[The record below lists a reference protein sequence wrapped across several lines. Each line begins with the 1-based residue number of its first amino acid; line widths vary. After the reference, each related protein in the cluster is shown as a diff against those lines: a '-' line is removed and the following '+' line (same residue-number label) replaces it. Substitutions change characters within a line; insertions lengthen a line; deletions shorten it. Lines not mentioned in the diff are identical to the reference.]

1 MCPACREGPAPRDG
15 DVPVH
20 GHRGLDAAAA
30 RARAGRVRRRA
41 RGAPARCSA
50 PPSPRTGV
58 EIDTQGDAF
67 FVAFP
72 TADGAASAAPAGTD
86 ELSGGPIRVRI
97 GLHTGAPTVAHEGY
111 VGVGVHRGR
120 AIAAL
125 AHGGQVVVSPTTA
138 ALLDSRPLA
147 DLGLHRLK
155 DFDGATR
162 LFQLGGGEFPDVR
175 TPGSVSL
182 PDPATAFIGR
192 EQELLDAI
200 GLVFERDPRVLT
212 VVGPG
217 RHRQDALRDRAR
229 PAARRGGRRRN
240 RVHPA
245 RPASRSRP
253 RRPGPGG
260 GTRRRDGRRRVDRRQ
275 ASGKRTH
282 VVLDNVEQLLP
293 AAAAPLAALAEA
305 APSLRLLVTSRE
317 ALRIGAETELDLP
330 PLPADDAAELFV
342 TRARAMRGDVT
353 RSATVDE
360 LCERLDRLP
369 LALELAAA
377 RVKLLSPEALLQR
390 LGERLDLPAPRDADP
405 RHATL
410 NATIAWSYELLTDAE
425 RVLFARIAVFR
436 GGCTLEAAERVCG
449 ADLDTLASLL
459 DKSLLRRLAT
469 DGLDRF
475 WMLETI
481 REFALAR
488 LAESGAGDTLRR
500 AHAEWLLDLT
510 THVPR
515 GAAHEILSR
524 EQLDLLTPE
533 LDNVRAAL
541 EWALAGDPAL
551 GLELAVSLEEFWVI
565 REPFEGA
572 GWEERLLEAASD
584 APPHL
589 RASGLRALAGAL
601 DIVGEHDRAAPLY
614 QASLELFEQLD
625 DDAEAAYVR
634 FRIGAN
640 HVNREEHEVG
650 WPLIEAS
657 LRTSDASKSR
667 HVRCRR
673 CPFWRGRPAGRTI
686 STAPSGC
693 PAKRSCWLVRSAGCG
708 GWATSSSTPPSSN
721 AAVATPLLPPGMRA
735 RRLPSR
741 ARSAT
746 ACTRSSRLQSSRALQ
761 PRSPTPSRPA
771 GSGAR
776 SSARRRSA

>member
-1 MCPACREGPAPRDG
+1 M
-15 DVPVH
+15 
-20 GHRGLDAAAA
+20 
-30 RARAGRVRRRA
+30 
-41 RGAPARCSA
+41 
-50 PPSPRTGV
+50 
-58 EIDTQGDAF
+58 
-67 FVAFP
+67 
-72 TADGAASAAPAGTD
+72 
-86 ELSGGPIRVRI
+86 
-97 GLHTGAPTVAHEGY
+97 
-111 VGVGVHRGR
+111 
-120 AIAAL
+120 
-125 AHGGQVVVSPTTA
+125 
-138 ALLDSRPLA
+138 
-147 DLGLHRLK
+147 
-155 DFDGATR
+155 
-162 LFQLGGGEFPDVR
+162 
-175 TPGSVSL
+175 
-182 PDPATAFIGR
+182 
-192 EQELLDAI
+192 
-200 GLVFERDPRVLT
+200 LT

-217 RHRQDALRDRAR
+217 GTGKTRFAIELARLLAEEADGGTVFVPLAPLRD
-229 PAARRGGRRRN
+229 PALVVPALGEALGAETGDAASIAGRLL
-240 RVHPA
+240 
-245 RPASRSRP
+245 
-253 RRPGPGG
+253 
-260 GTRRRDGRRRVDRRQ
+260 
-275 ASGKRTH
+275 GKRTH

-657 LRTSDASKSR
+657 LEDF
-667 HVRCRR
+667 RR
-673 CPFWRGRPAGRTI
+673 LEQPAREVQALSFLAWKAGREDDLDRAVELSREAI
-686 STAPSGC
+686 VLARSVGWLWWLGDQLVNAAELERRRGDPAAAAGHAREALAVASEIGDRMHAVFAAAELASAATAVADP
-693 PAKRSCWLVRSAGCG
+693 VSAGRLWG
-708 GWATSSSTPPSSN
+708 AIEREETLGVIGQWSAYRDVY
-721 AAVATPLLPPGMRA
+721 AALVPRDGDRGFEQGRAEGRLLTLTEAADADLASRPGRA
-735 RRLPSR
+735 AR
-741 ARSAT
+741 ARSRRT
-746 ACTRSSRLQSSRALQ
+746 AR
-761 PRSPTPSRPA
+761 
-771 GSGAR
+771 
-776 SSARRRSA
+776 